1 MHAHCTARSAGGGC
15 IARGPGPEKTWFFDR
30 QLSGGGALLDLGVH
44 LIDLALWLI
53 HPHDVTLERAELDA
67 GSIER
72 EAKLWMRLNGS
83 VPLELA
89 VSWNA
94 PLPETRIMLEVAGDL
109 GQVRWENVGD
119 SFFRFRTVQDERV
132 LIDKE
137 TTLRHG
143 TLRAFFRTLK
153 TGIAPAIDTRVYALL
168 EQAYGC
174 A

>member
-1 MHAHCTARSAGGGC
+1 M
-15 IARGPGPEKTWFFDR
+15 
-30 QLSGGGALLDLGVH
+30 LDLGVH

-53 HPHDVTLERAELDA
+53 HPQDITLERAELDA

-72 EAKLWMRLNGS
+72 EAKLWMRLNGN
-83 VPLELA
+83 VPFELA

-94 PLPETRIMLEVAGDL
+94 PLPETRIMFEVAGDL

-143 TLRAFFRTLK
+143 TLHAFFRTED
-153 TGIAPAIDTRVYALL
+153 GY
-168 EQAYGC
+168 C
-174 A
+174 AGDRHACVCVT